1 MNGFKAYKLS
11 LAMDCVCILIAV
23 VILYCANNALLPT
36 WALVVGALVA
46 FGFLIFAIML
56 LMVARRSFKQGEKQ
70 EVSRIEDAITSEEN
84 KPEE

>member
-1 MNGFKAYKLS
+1 
-11 LAMDCVCILIAV
+11 MDCVCIIIAA

-36 WALVVGALVA
+36 WALVVGALIA

-56 LMVARRSFKQGEKQ
+56 LMVARRSFKQQAQDDQARFEN
-70 EVSRIEDAITSEEN
+70 EITSEAS